1 MIENTQRP
9 QRPLI
14 DRPRYGS
21 KPPTVVNT
29 ERSNKPKRA
38 PKRAIAPVDFGGKN
52 TNKQRLNK
60 SNRKV
65 IDKQTQQPVSGSIN
79 KIDEAIKAVSP
90 KPKKTK
96 KMKNKVTPPIKPKVS
111 EEEKSGGGGIFKQIK
126 DKFVVN
132 PKDK

>member
-21 KPPTVVNT
+21 KPSTAVNT

-38 PKRAIAPVDFGGKN
+38 IAPVDFSKKN
-52 TNKQRLNK
+52 KNKQRLNK

-65 IDKQTQQPVSGSIN
+65 IDKQIQQPVSGSIN

-96 KMKNKVTPPIKPKVS
+96 KMKNQVTLPIKPKVS
-111 EEEKSGGGGIFKQIK
+111 KEEKSGGIFKQIK

>member
-21 KPPTVVNT
+21 KPPTAVNT

-38 PKRAIAPVDFGGKN
+38 IAPVDFGGEN

>member
-14 DRPRYGS
+14 DRPRYSPKSSGGIS
-21 KPPTVVNT
+21 TNK
-29 ERSNKPKRA
+29 SNKPKRA
-38 PKRAIAPVDFGGKN
+38 ITTGDFDKKN
-52 TNKQRLNK
+52 MNKHRLNK

-96 KMKNKVTPPIKPKVS
+96 KMKNQVTPPIKAKVS

>member
-14 DRPRYGS
+14 DRPRYSS
-21 KPPTVVNT
+21 KPPAAVNT
-29 ERSNKPKRA
+29 ERSNKS
-38 PKRAIAPVDFGGKN
+38 KRAIAPVDFSTKN

-60 SNRKV
+60 SNKKV
-65 IDKQTQQPVSGSIN
+65 INKQIQQPVSGSIN

-96 KMKNKVTPPIKPKVS
+96 KMKNQVTPSIKPKVS
-111 EEEKSGGGGIFKQIK
+111 EEEKSGGGGILKQIK